1 MKQSAKITIAAI
13 LVIGVFSISIATVP
27 AFAEWDKFNYPQI
40 QGTVPVSST
49 FGLMSIQSFLDQTA
63 AAGVGDPETSKKFFE
78 ARGIDLDAPML
89 SVSLSKFDR
98 EAATDETGFVN
109 PIGVDYVKQGDVQI
123 GVEDDT
129 ITIERYE
136 YLQRGD
142 SFKYYKDTGVSRY
155 TIEEGKPIYMTGA
168 ELYEPTEADYFE
180 KKNGIALSVAM
191 AVGENSVSEGK
202 AMYAKLADVNGFLVH
217 KVVLIIEDHGFYK
230 VLVDAGNGEALY
242 VSDVIKKDY
251 SHKKHSD
258 EKHSDKMKNHFKG
271 MSDEQIAEKKSQ
283 FKEMGEAYKSL
294 SIQDRASLIVH
305 FMQAKLQWD
314 TMSDDEKAQKRA
326 DMKQMFKEY
335 LPLTLEE
342 KKQKLHEYIQSLN

>member
-1 MKQSAKITIAAI
+1 MRQSVKITIAAI
-13 LVIGVFSISIATVP
+13 LEIGVFSISIATVP
-27 AFAEWDKFNYPQI
+27 AFAEWDKFDYPQI

-78 ARGIDLDAPML
+78 ARGIALDAPML

-109 PIGVDYVKQGDVQI
+109 PIGVDYLKQGDVQI

-155 TIEEGKPIYMTGA
+155 TTEEGKPIYMTGA
-168 ELYEPTEADYFE
+168 ELYESTGVYYIEQ
-180 KKNGIALSVAM
+180 KNVIAISVAM
-191 AVGENSVSEGK
+191 AAAENSASLRGIDGK
-202 AMYAKLADVNGFLVH
+202 AVYAKIADVNGFLVH
-217 KVVLIIEDHGFYK
+217 KVVLITEDREYYK
-230 VLVDAGNGEALY
+230 VLVDAGNGEVLY
-242 VSDVIKKDY
+242 ITAAESEKEIKK
-251 SHKKHSD
+251 
-258 EKHSDKMKNHFKG
+258 
-271 MSDEQIAEKKSQ
+271 
-283 FKEMGEAYKSL
+283 
-294 SIQDRASLIVH
+294 IVDG
-305 FMQAKLQWD
+305 LY
-314 TMSDDEKAQKRA
+314 E
-326 DMKQMFKEY
+326 MFKEY

>member
-13 LVIGVFSISIATVP
+13 LVIGVFSISVLTVP

-49 FGLMSIQSFLDQTA
+49 FDLISIQSFLDQTA

-78 ARGIDLDAPML
+78 ARGIALDAPML

-109 PIGVDYVKQGDVQI
+109 PIGVDYLKQGDVQI

-136 YLQRGD
+136 YRQRGD

-155 TIEEGKPIYMTGA
+155 TVEEGQPIYMTGA
-168 ELYEPTEADYFE
+168 ELYESTVVDYTEQ
-180 KKNGIALSVAM
+180 KNGIAISVTM
-191 AVGENSVSEGK
+191 AVAENSASLRGIDGK
-202 AMYAKLADVNGFLVH
+202 AVYAKLVDVNGFLVH
-217 KVVLIIEDHGFYK
+217 KVVLITEDNGYYN
-230 VLVDAGNGEALY
+230 VLVDAGNGEVLY
-242 VSDVIKKDY
+242 VSAAESEEEIKK
-251 SHKKHSD
+251 
-258 EKHSDKMKNHFKG
+258 
-271 MSDEQIAEKKSQ
+271 IV
-283 FKEMGEAYKSL
+283 
-294 SIQDRASLIVH
+294 DRLY
-305 FMQAKLQWD
+305 
-314 TMSDDEKAQKRA
+314 E
-326 DMKQMFKEY
+326 MFKEY

>member
-1 MKQSAKITIAAI
+1 MKKSAKITIAAI

-27 AFAEWDKFNYPQI
+27 AFADWGKFSYPQI
-40 QGTVPVSST
+40 QGTVSVSS
-49 FGLMSIQSFLDQTA
+49 
-63 AAGVGDPETSKKFFE
+63 GDDFE
-78 ARGIDLDAPML
+78 
-89 SVSLSKFDR
+89 
-98 EAATDETGFVN
+98 
-109 PIGVDYVKQGDVQI
+109 Q
-123 GVEDDT
+123 
-129 ITIERYE
+129 
-136 YLQRGD
+136 
-142 SFKYYKDTGVSRY
+142 
-155 TIEEGKPIYMTGA
+155 
-168 ELYEPTEADYFE
+168 
-180 KKNGIALSVAM
+180 KNGIALSVAM
-191 AVGENSVSEGK
+191 AVGENSVSDGK

-217 KVVLIIEDHGFYK
+217 KVILITEDHGYYK

-242 VSDVIKKDY
+242 VSDMIKRD
-251 SHKKHSD
+251 HKKHSG
-258 EKHSDKMKNHFKG
+258 EKYSDKMKNHFKG

-294 SIQDRASLIVH
+294 SIQDRASLILH

>member
-1 MKQSAKITIAAI
+1 MKQSAKITIAVI

-27 AFAEWDKFNYPQI
+27 VFAEWDKFNYPQI

-49 FGLMSIQSFLDQTA
+49 FGLMSIQSFLDQT
-63 AAGVGDPETSKKFFE
+63 AGVGDPETSKKFFE

-109 PIGVDYVKQGDVQI
+109 PIGVDYLKQGDVQI

-155 TIEEGKPIYMTGA
+155 TTEEGKPIYMTGA
-168 ELYEPTEADYFE
+168 ELYEPTAADYFE
-180 KKNGIALSVAM
+180 QKNGIALSVAM
-191 AVGENSVSEGK
+191 AVGENSANLRGIDGK
-202 AMYAKLADVNGFLVH
+202 AVYAKLANVNGFLIHEVI
-217 KVVLIIEDHGFYK
+217 LITEDREYYK
-230 VLVDAGNGEALY
+230 VLVDAGNGEVLY
-242 VSDVIKKDY
+242 VTAAESEKEIKK
-251 SHKKHSD
+251 
-258 EKHSDKMKNHFKG
+258 
-271 MSDEQIAEKKSQ
+271 IV
-283 FKEMGEAYKSL
+283 
-294 SIQDRASLIVH
+294 DRLY
-305 FMQAKLQWD
+305 
-314 TMSDDEKAQKRA
+314 E
-326 DMKQMFKEY
+326 MFKEH

-342 KKQKLHEYIQSLN
+342 K